1 MNVHAI
7 DPVTLEILWT
17 RLVTVTNE
25 QAAALQRTSFTPI
38 VRDSGDLSAAVF
50 DTRGRMLAQAVT
62 GTPGHIN
69 SLATAMHHFLAAF
82 PAEALRPGDVLV
94 TNDPWKTSGQLNDI
108 SVVSPVFRE
117 KRLIGF
123 FGNTCHAMDIG
134 GRGLSADASEV
145 YEEGLYIPITKL
157 FEAGKPN
164 EELLRLL
171 GANVRAPYEVL
182 GDVHAQVAG
191 NQVGIDRLLEYLEEF
206 DLADLD
212 GLGSEILAR
221 SERAARQAISAV
233 PDGDY
238 QHTIQTDGLD
248 RPITIACRVTVD
260 RDHVIVDYAGSS
272 PQVERGMNVVLNYTA
287 AYTSYALKCAIWPE
301 VPHNDGSFRPLTVTA
316 PEGSIL
322 NPVWPA
328 AVAARHI
335 VGHFLPHAVF
345 GALASVLPDRVLAE
359 GAGNIW
365 LTTVR
370 GAAKNRFIT
379 VFFSAGGTGAR
390 PSKDGLSTTSFPSGI
405 ATTPVEVIETTSP
418 LIVRRKELRRDSG
431 GPGAHRGG
439 LGQSIEVE
447 VPTGEP
453 YVVSSLSDRMRF
465 AAQGYAGGKPGG
477 RGGFRTSLGTRPNPK
492 LSLVLPAGT
501 RFTLELPGGGG
512 YLDPHLRDPKAVA
525 EDVAEGLV
533 GPRSAERDYGVKV
546 SPSGRATPL
555 PGRKRRSAPT
565 KARSP
570 RSGRRADRRPRP
582 VAGRED
588 AGENG
593 KDR

>member
-1 MNVHAI
+1 MRARL
-7 DPVTLEILWT
+7 DPVALEILWT
-17 RLVTVTNE
+17 RLITVANE

-38 VRDSGDLSAAVF
+38 VRESGDLSAAVF
-50 DTRGRMLAQAVT
+50 DAKGRMVAQAVT

-82 PAEALRPGDVLV
+82 PPDALRPGDVLV

-108 SVVSPVFRE
+108 SVVTPVFRN
-117 KRLIGF
+117 RRVIGF
-123 FGNTCHAMDIG
+123 LGNTCHAMDIG

-145 YEEGLYIPITKL
+145 YEEGLYLPITKL
-157 FEAGKPN
+157 YEEGRAN
-164 EELLRLL
+164 EELFRLL
-171 GANVRAPYEVL
+171 AANVRAPYEVL

-191 NQVGIDRLLEYLEEF
+191 NQVGMDRLLDYLEEF
-206 DLADLD
+206 GLPDLEDL
-212 GLGSEILAR
+212 SAEILGR
-221 SERAARQAISAV
+221 SEGAARRAIAAL

-238 QHTIQTDGLD
+238 EKTIHTDGLD
-248 RPITIACRVTVD
+248 QPIRIRCRVSI
-260 RDHVIVDYAGSS
+260 RGDHISVDYAGSS
-272 PQVERGMNVVLNYTA
+272 PQVNRGMNVVLNYTA

-322 NPVWPA
+322 NPRWPA

-345 GALASVLPDRVLAE
+345 GALVGIIPDRVLAE

-370 GAAKNRFIT
+370 GAGQDRFIT
-379 VFFSAGGTGAR
+379 VFFAAGGTGAR
-390 PSKDGLSTTSFPSGI
+390 PTKDGLSTTSFPSGI

-431 GPGAHRGG
+431 GPGKFRGG

-453 YVVSSLSDRMRF
+453 YVVSALSDRMKF
-465 AAQGYAGGKPGG
+465 AAEGYGGGKPGG
-477 RGGFRTSLGTRPNPK
+477 RGGFRTSLGTTPNPK
-492 LSLVLPAGT
+492 LSLTLPAGT
-501 RFTLELPGGGG
+501 RFALDLPGGGG
-512 YLDPHLRDPKAVA
+512 FFDPRERDPEAVA
-525 EDVAEGLV
+525 GDVAEGLV
-533 GPRSAERDYGVKV
+533 SPAAAEREYGVLV
-546 SPSGRATPL
+546 SRAGRVRGLSAARRRRRARAT
-555 PGRKRRSAPT
+555 AP
-565 KARSP
+565 RP
-570 RSGRRADRRPRP
+570 RRRPTSDRGRP
-582 VAGRED
+582 PPPG
-588 AGENG
+588 
-593 KDR
+593 

>member
-1 MNVHAI
+1 VRSRERI
-7 DPVTLEILWT
+7 DPVALEILWT

-50 DTRGRMLAQAVT
+50 DVRGRMLAQAVT

-69 SLATAMHHFLAAF
+69 SLATAMHHFLEVF
-82 PAEALRPGDVLV
+82 PLHELHPGDVLV

-108 SVVSPVFRE
+108 SVVTPVFRDR
-117 KRLIGF
+117 KLVGF

-145 YEEGLYIPITKL
+145 FEEGLYIPITKL
-157 FEAGKPN
+157 YRRGRPN
-164 EELLRLL
+164 EELLQMLA
-171 GANVRAPYEVL
+171 ANVRAPYEVL
-182 GDVHAQVAG
+182 GDIHAQVAG
-191 NQVGIDRLLEYLEEF
+191 NQVGIDYLLAYLDEF
-206 DLADLD
+206 DLPDLE
-212 GLGSEILAR
+212 GLGAEILSR
-221 SERAARQAISAV
+221 SERAARQAISSV
-233 PDGDY
+233 PDGIY
-238 QHTIQTDGLD
+238 EHTIRTDGLD
-248 RPITIACRVTVD
+248 EPITIACAVKVRGDHITVD
-260 RDHVIVDYAGSS
+260 YTGSS
-272 PQVERGMNVVLNYTA
+272 PQVDRGMNVVLNYTA

-345 GALASVLPDRVLAE
+345 GALAPVLSDRVLAE

-370 GAAKNRFIT
+370 GAGRNRFIT
-379 VFFSAGGTGAR
+379 VFFAAGGTGAR

-405 ATTPVEVIETTSP
+405 ATTPAEVIETTSP

-431 GPGAHRGG
+431 GPGRFRGG

-447 VPTGEP
+447 VRTGEP
-453 YVVSSLSDRMRF
+453 FVVSSLSDRMRF
-465 AAQGYAGGKPGG
+465 AAEGYAGGMPGG

-501 RFTLELPGGGG
+501 RFTLDLPGGGG
-512 YLDPHLRDPKAVA
+512 FFDPRDREPEAVA
-525 EDVAEGLV
+525 TDVAEGLV
-533 GPRSAERDYGVKV
+533 SPRSAERDYGVTV
-546 SPSGRATPL
+546 T
-555 PGRKRRSAPT
+555 
-565 KARSP
+565 
-570 RSGRRADRRPRP
+570 RSGRVTPTPARRRVASRAPVPGSGATGRRRARP
-582 VAGRED
+582 GR
-588 AGENG
+588 G
-593 KDR
+593 

>member
-1 MNVHAI
+1 MKRQATL

-17 RLVTVTNE
+17 RLITVTNE

-50 DTRGRMLAQAVT
+50 DVRGRMLAQAVT

-82 PAEALRPGDVLV
+82 PPDQLRPGDVLV

-108 SVVSPVFRE
+108 SVVTPVFRDG
-117 KRLIGF
+117 RLVGF

-145 YEEGLYIPITKL
+145 YEEGLFIPITKL
-157 FEAGKPN
+157 YDQDRPN
-164 EELLRLL
+164 EELFRLL
-171 GANVRAPYEVL
+171 AANVRAPYEVI

-191 NQVGIDRLLEYLEEF
+191 NQVGTDRLLEYLEEF
-206 DLADLD
+206 GLNDLEE
-212 GLGSEILAR
+212 LGAEILSR
-221 SERAARQAISAV
+221 SELAARQAISAV

-238 QHTIQTDGLD
+238 QKTIQTDGLD
-248 RPITIACRVTVD
+248 EPITIACRVMVRGD
-260 RDHVIVDYAGSS
+260 RVAVDYEGSS
-272 PQVERGMNVVLNYTA
+272 AQVERGMNVVLNYTA
-287 AYTSYALKCAIWPE
+287 AYTSYALKCAIWPK

-316 PEGSIL
+316 PEGSVL

-345 GALASVLPDRVLAE
+345 GALAPVISDRVLAE

-370 GAAKNRFIT
+370 GAGRNRFIT
-379 VFFSAGGTGAR
+379 VFFAAGGTGAR
-390 PSKDGLSTTSFPSGI
+390 PTKDGLSTTSFPSGI

-431 GPGAHRGG
+431 GAGRFRGG
-439 LGQSIEVE
+439 LGQSIEIE

-453 YVVSSLSDRMRF
+453 FIVSSLSDRMRF
-465 AAQGYAGGKPGG
+465 AAQGYAGGKPGAH
-477 RGGFRTSLGTRPNPK
+477 GGFRTSLGTRPNPK
-492 LSLVLPAGT
+492 LSLTLPAGT
-501 RFTLELPGGGG
+501 RFTLDLPGGGG
-512 YLDPHLRDPKAVA
+512 FFDPKDRDPEAVA
-525 EDVAEGLV
+525 DDVAEGLV
-533 GPRSAERDYGVKV
+533 SARSAERDYGIRMSRSGQA
-546 SPSGRATPL
+546 SPVT
-555 PGRKRRSAPT
+555 GRKRRP
-565 KARSP
+565 ARS
-570 RSGRRADRRPRP
+570 RKRRPRARP
-582 VAGRED
+582 GADPPTPTPPR
-588 AGENG
+588 
-593 KDR
+593 

>member
-1 MNVHAI
+1 MKARL

-17 RLVTVTNE
+17 RLITVANE

-38 VRDSGDLSAAVF
+38 VRESGDLSAAVF
-50 DTRGRMLAQAVT
+50 DAKGRMVAQAVT

-82 PAEALRPGDVLV
+82 PPDALRPGDVLV

-108 SVVSPVFRE
+108 SVVTPVFRN
-117 KRLIGF
+117 RRVIGF
-123 FGNTCHAMDIG
+123 LGNTCHAMDIG

-145 YEEGLYIPITKL
+145 YEEGLYLPITKL
-157 FEAGKPN
+157 YEEGRAN
-164 EELLRLL
+164 EELFRLL
-171 GANVRAPYEVL
+171 AANVRAPYEVL

-191 NQVGIDRLLEYLEEF
+191 NQVGMDRLLDYLEEF
-206 DLADLD
+206 GLPDLEDL
-212 GLGSEILAR
+212 SAEILGR
-221 SERAARQAISAV
+221 SEGAARRAIAAL

-238 QHTIQTDGLD
+238 EKTIHTDGLD
-248 RPITIACRVTVD
+248 QPIRIRCRVSI
-260 RDHVIVDYAGSS
+260 RGDHISVDYAGSS
-272 PQVERGMNVVLNYTA
+272 PQVNRGMNVVLNYTA

-322 NPVWPA
+322 NPRWPA

-345 GALASVLPDRVLAE
+345 GALVGIIPDRVLAE

-365 LTTVR
+365 LITVR
-370 GAAKNRFIT
+370 GAGQDRFIA
-379 VFFSAGGTGAR
+379 VFFAAGGTGAR
-390 PSKDGLSTTSFPSGI
+390 PTKDGLSTTSFPSGI

-431 GPGAHRGG
+431 GPGKFRGG

-453 YVVSSLSDRMRF
+453 YVVSALSDRMKF
-465 AAQGYAGGKPGG
+465 AAEGYGGGKPGG
-477 RGGFRTSLGTRPNPK
+477 RGGFRTSLGTTPNPK
-492 LSLVLPAGT
+492 LSLTLPAGT
-501 RFTLELPGGGG
+501 RFALDLPGGGG
-512 YLDPHLRDPKAVA
+512 FFDPRERDPEAVA
-525 EDVAEGLV
+525 GDVAEGLV
-533 GPRSAERDYGVKV
+533 SPAAAEREYGVLV
-546 SPSGRATPL
+546 SRAGRVRGLSAARRRRRARAT
-555 PGRKRRSAPT
+555 AP
-565 KARSP
+565 RP
-570 RSGRRADRRPRP
+570 RRRPTSDRGRP
-582 VAGRED
+582 PPPG
-588 AGENG
+588 
-593 KDR
+593 